1 MTTTASLFSLAPL
14 DPHAAARP
22 PSARSW
28 RAFLTRL
35 CLLSGALLLGAG
47 LVFFFAFN
55 WQALGRFGQ
64 LGLAASALLLA
75 GGGTLA
81 TRPGSLAWRTG
92 CLLVCIAIGA
102 LLALIGQKYQTG
114 ADMWQLFAS
123 WAALMLPVVLLAR
136 SGACWLLWLAVLD
149 LALLR
154 WLEIEPTAGPLRLL
168 LNHWSSQHAHI
179 YALAL
184 LNGLALLAMGLRPRW
199 FTAQRRRWFDL
210 ALAAA
215 ALAPLTAIGL
225 IAPVQLQHA
234 LLFLLG
240 AGLAWYWY
248 ALQRPDAAALA
259 MVYIAMLVVACYWS
273 FAVHFMPGDMLMLLL
288 ALPLLAASSLAAR
301 HVLRVWR
308 AAQPARRAQPPQPLH
323 AASPAAPPDAAASQ
337 AQAAPWWLKAALS
350 FSAWLCG
357 LLLAA
362 GGLSLLSDELVELPA
377 ALLALLPFALG
388 LWLMRARAHESLF
401 RQQLGFALSVLAQL
415 WLSLA
420 LLLSNSALRPWAD
433 TQDWLPIAI
442 LALLASL
449 PPSLPQHRVLCL
461 ASALGACLAGTLLHK
476 LPPSIFTTV
485 LFCATLAGWIFA
497 AGPHGLAAPARPSSP
512 PGTPAAVAGWARAGL
527 QAMTLMALGT
537 ATLGTSAL
545 GYFSSSP
552 HGLAAAMPW
561 LTALA
566 WLLTLAWLAA
576 AQPGQGQPLLQR
588 AQWWWLV
595 ALGLV
600 ALAWTIPNLLLCLAL
615 AAVLF
620 QRRQPVWLLLALLC
634 AAVALGL
641 AYYEMQVSLLHKSLT
656 LMGAGLALLLTMAAY
671 HRQRLLPGR
680 APAIAP
686 APGRHQ
692 P

>member
-1 MTTTASLFSLAPL
+1 MPSPITPVLRMTTTASLFSLAPL

-35 CLLSGALLLGAG
+35 CLLSGALLLGTG

-64 LGLAASALLLA
+64 FALAVSALLLA

-81 TRPGSLAWRTG
+81 TRPGGLAWRTG

-154 WLEIEPTAGPLRLL
+154 WLDIEPTAGPLRLL

-184 LNGLALLAMGLRPRW
+184 LNGLALLAVSLRPRW
-199 FTAQRRRWFDL
+199 FTAQRRRWFEL

-225 IAPVQLQHA
+225 IVPLQQQHV

-240 AGLAWYWY
+240 AGLAWYWC
-248 ALQRPDAAALA
+248 ALLRPDAAALA
-259 MVYIAMLVVACYWS
+259 MVYIAMLVVAGYWS
-273 FAVHFMPGDMLMLLL
+273 FAVRFMPSDMQMLLVAL
-288 ALPLLAASSLAAR
+288 ALLAASSLAAR

-308 AAQPARRAQPPQPLH
+308 AARPARQPQPPQPAR
-323 AASPAAPPDAAASQ
+323 AASPAAPQ
-337 AQAAPWWLKAALS
+337 AHAMPWWLKAALS

-362 GGLSLLSDELVELPA
+362 GGLGLLSDELLELPT

-388 LWLMRARAHESLF
+388 LWLMRARADESLF
-401 RQQLGFALSVLAQL
+401 MQQLGFALSVLAQL

-461 ASALGACLAGTLLHK
+461 ASALGACLVGTLLHK
-476 LPPSIFTTV
+476 LSPSVFTTV
-485 LFCATLAGWIFA
+485 LFCAALAGWIFA
-497 AGPHGLAAPARPSSP
+497 AGPHGLAAPARPSTP
-512 PGTPAAVAGWARAGL
+512 PGTPAALAGWAHAAL
-527 QAMTLMALGT
+527 QAMTLMALGM

-545 GYFSSSP
+545 GYFFPSQQ
-552 HGLAAAMPW
+552 GLAAATPW

-566 WLLTLAWLAA
+566 WLLVLAWLAA
-576 AQPGQGQPLLQR
+576 AQPGQGQSLLQR
-588 AQWWWLV
+588 AQWWWLA
-595 ALGLV
+595 ALGLA
-600 ALAWTIPNLLLCLAL
+600 ALAWTVPNLLLCLAL
-615 AAVLF
+615 AVVLF

-656 LMGAGLALLLTMAAY
+656 LMGSGLALLLAMAAY

-680 APAIAP
+680 APAT
-686 APGRHQ
+686 GHHQ